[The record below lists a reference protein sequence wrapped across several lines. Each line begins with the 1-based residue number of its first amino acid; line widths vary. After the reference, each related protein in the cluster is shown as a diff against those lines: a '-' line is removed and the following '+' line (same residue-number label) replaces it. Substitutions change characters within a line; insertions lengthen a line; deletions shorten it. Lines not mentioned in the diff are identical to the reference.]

1 MQMLL
6 RNEKQQTEMME
17 SVNKGE
23 ELVAYIGVGFGAEN
37 IDVS

>member
-1 MQMLL
+1 
-6 RNEKQQTEMME
+6 ME
-17 SVNKGE
+17 SVHKGE